1 MHFICMQ
8 HVRHITDLQSMHSMW
23 TYSITCIAL
32 LSDRNS
38 HKNGRCL
45 VILDVMKCQY
55 HRTVTHTLHC
65 KGTYQSLT
73 VTVKTFRLD
82 CISCLSCSF
91 SLSGKNSVNWTLV
104 VKSNFGMRPLQQ
116 VLANPNED
124 VYSGRGWCWLST
136 SGEDDFGRIMST
148 TKKCWLAK
156 DDVKP
161 VRGWCQLRKRCQLW

>member
-1 MHFICMQ
+1 MHFIRMQ
-8 HVRHITDLQSMHSMW
+8 HVRHITDLQSMHS
-23 TYSITCIAL
+23 
-32 LSDRNS
+32 DRKS
-38 HKNGRCL
+38 HKSRRCL
-45 VILDVMKCQY
+45 VILDVMGRVY

-65 KGTYQSLT
+65 KGSYQS